1 MRTIA
6 YDRTYP
12 AMTTPWDLGP
22 IDPLPIGTPC
32 LLKGPGGERLACV
45 RSEDGSVDVVWDL
58 CPHEG
63 YPLSQGVVK
72 DGILTCKWHNWKFDL
87 KTGDCT
93 FGGEGVRRLPSS
105 IDERRH
111 LLVVGD
117 VDEATERARISAS
130 LRAGLREGDVSRS
143 ARDAMRL
150 AALSGERGL
159 AAAFEVILGDALS
172 RERYGLDHPEAS
184 GIDVWTWVARGWLPP
199 EPSVVL
205 ALTLAGEPLRFLP
218 ARERAAPVE
227 TVWDDARRV
236 SAALEAEERAE
247 AEGRARHLARLD
259 AERTLTQALLP
270 FVRRALYDYGHG
282 AIYAGKAVEIFRAFP
297 DLGEA
302 ALAALTVSLGWAT
315 VETALPEWSATR
327 EGIAR
332 GTMIDKVGTTPFD
345 AVARAAFEEEVLR
358 GEKEAVHATLE
369 SIARG
374 IDVADVLVAIGHA
387 AAIRLGRFD
396 LEWTRKDDAA
406 IGFLEVTH
414 AVTCARA
421 MQELWPMDPR
431 PENLSLAVIAASFVG
446 KLRKADDPDAPPP
459 DAFVGDARA
468 SRLVD
473 AVRAHEPAR
482 ARAMVSRMGRATRL
496 EAYRALAPYAAFEAA
511 VRPILLAHTV
521 KVTEAMYRM
530 EIDDPREKG
539 AYLDALVRFLATVVP
554 ERAFS
559 RTATIARKFLTDG
572 RPPKGLY

>member
-1 MRTIA
+1 
-6 YDRTYP
+6 
-12 AMTTPWDLGP
+12 MTPPWDLGP
-22 IDPLPIGTPC
+22 IDPLPIGAPC

-45 RSEDGSVDVVWDL
+45 RWEDDRVDVVEDR

-63 YPLSQGVVK
+63 YPLSQGTVK
-72 DGILTCKWHNWKFDL
+72 DGVLTCKWHNWKFEL
-87 KTGDCT
+87 ASGQCL
-93 FGGEGVRRLPSS
+93 FGGEGARRLPSTV
-105 IDERRH
+105 DEKRH
-111 LLVVGD
+111 LLVVGEL
-117 VDEATERARISAS
+117 DEAAERERIATSLKKGLVEADAS
-130 LRAGLREGDVSRS
+130 RA

-150 AALSGERGL
+150 GVLSGERGL
-159 AAAFEVILGDALS
+159 AAAFEVVLGDALA

-199 EPSVVL
+199 EPSIVL
-205 ALTLAGEPLRFLP
+205 ALTLAGEPLRYLP
-218 ARERAAPVE
+218 ERARVPRIE
-227 TVWDDARRV
+227 TAWEDARSV
-236 SAALEAEERAE
+236 STALESEERAE
-247 AEGRARHLARLD
+247 AEGRARYLGTLD
-259 AERTLTQALLP
+259 AERAIAEGVLP

-282 AIYAGKAVEIFRAFP
+282 AIFAGKAVEMVRAFP
-297 DLGEA
+297 DLGEEV
-302 ALAALTVSLGWAT
+302 LAALTVQAGWAT
-315 VETALPEWSATR
+315 TETGLPEWSATR

-332 GTMIDKVGTTPFD
+332 GTMIDKVGTTLFD
-345 AVARAAFEEEVLR
+345 AQARAGFEEQVLA

-396 LEWTRKDDAA
+396 LAWTRREDAA
-406 IGFLEVTH
+406 IGFLDVTH

-421 MQELWPMDPR
+421 MQELWAIRPV
-431 PENLSLAVIAASFVG
+431 PENLSLAVVAASFVG
-446 KLRKADDPDAPPP
+446 KLRKADDPEAPPP

-468 SRLVD
+468 ARLVD

-511 VRPILLAHTV
+511 VRPILLAHTI

-539 AYLDALVRFLATVVP
+539 AYLDALARYLATEVP
-554 ERAFS
+554 ERAFA
-559 RTATIARKFLTDG
+559 RTASIAKRFLADG

>member
-1 MRTIA
+1 VT
-6 YDRTYP
+6 
-12 AMTTPWDLGP
+12 WDLGP
-22 IDPLPIGTPC
+22 VDSLPAGAPC

-45 RSEDGSVDVVWDL
+45 KREDGTVDVIEDR

-63 YPLSQGVVK
+63 YPLSQGTVK
-72 DGILTCKWHNWKFDL
+72 DGVLTCKWHNWKFEL
-87 KTGDCT
+87 ATGRCL
-93 FGGEGVRRLPSS
+93 FGGEGARRLPSA
-105 IDERRH
+105 IDERKH
-111 LLVVGD
+111 LVVEGEI
-117 VDEATERARISAS
+117 DEVAERARVATS
-130 LRAGLREGDVSRS
+130 LRAGLAEADVSRS
-143 ARDAMRL
+143 ARDAMRI

-159 AAAFEVILGDALS
+159 AVAFEIVLGDSLA
-172 RERYGLDHPEAS
+172 RERYGIDHPEAS
-184 GIDVWTWVARGWLPP
+184 GIDVWTWVARGWLAP
-199 EPSVVL
+199 EPSIVL

-218 ARERAAPVE
+218 ERSRAPKIPTSWEEARI
-227 TVWDDARRV
+227 V

-247 AEGRARHLARLD
+247 AEGRARHLASLD
-259 AERTLTQALLP
+259 AERAIADGLLP

-282 AIYAGKAVEIFRAFP
+282 AIFAGKAVEIVRAFP
-297 DLGEA
+297 EIGEEA
-302 ALAALTVSLGWAT
+302 VAALTVQAGWAT
-315 VETALPEWSATR
+315 TETSLPEWSATR

-332 GTMIDKVGTTPFD
+332 GAMIDKVGTTPFD
-345 AVARAAFEEEVLR
+345 AQARAAFEEEVLA
-358 GEKEAVHATLE
+358 GEKEAVHVTLE

-396 LEWTRKDDAA
+396 LAWTRREDAA
-406 IGFLEVTH
+406 VGFLDVTH

-421 MQELWPMDPR
+421 MQELWAIRPL

-446 KLRKADDPDAPPP
+446 KLRKADDPEAPPP

-468 SRLVD
+468 TRLVD

-482 ARAMVSRMGRATRL
+482 ARAMVARMGRATRL

-511 VRPILLAHTV
+511 VRPILLAHTI

-539 AYLDALVRFLATVVP
+539 AYLDALARYLATEVP
-554 ERAFS
+554 ERAFG
-559 RTATIARKFLTDG
+559 RTAAIARRFLTDG

>member
-1 MRTIA
+1 
-6 YDRTYP
+6 
-12 AMTTPWDLGP
+12 MTTPWDLGP
-22 IDPLPIGTPC
+22 LDALPIGAPC

-45 RSEDGSVDVVWDL
+45 RSKDGMVDVVLDR

-63 YPLSQGVVK
+63 YPLSQGTVR
-72 DGILTCKWHNWKFDL
+72 DGVLTCKWHNWKFDL
-87 KTGDCT
+87 ATGECL

-105 IDERRH
+105 IDDNGH
-111 LLVVGD
+111 LLVVGEI
-117 VDEATERARISAS
+117 DEADERARVMAS
-130 LRAGLREGDVSRS
+130 LSAGLREADISRS
-143 ARDAMRL
+143 ARDALRL

-159 AAAFEVILGDALS
+159 AAAFEVVLGDALS
-172 RERYGLDHPEAS
+172 RERYGLDHAEAS
-184 GIDVWTWVARGWLPP
+184 GIDVWTWVARGWLAP
-199 EPSVVL
+199 EPSTVL
-205 ALTLAGEPLRFLP
+205 ALTLSGEPLRFLP
-218 ARERAAPVE
+218 NRPPAPRIE
-227 TVWDDARRV
+227 TAWEDARNV
-236 SAALEAEERAE
+236 CLALESDQRAE
-247 AEGRARHLARLD
+247 AEGRARHLASLD
-259 AERTLTQALLP
+259 PERAITQGLLP
-270 FVRRALYDYGHG
+270 YVRRALYDYGHG
-282 AIYAGKAVEIFRAFP
+282 AIFTGKAVEITRAFP
-297 DLGEA
+297 ELGEIVVA
-302 ALAALTVSLGWAT
+302 ALAVALGWAT
-315 VETALPEWSATR
+315 TETSLPEWSATR

-332 GTMIDKVGTTPFD
+332 GAMIDKIGTTPFD
-345 AVARAAFEEEVLR
+345 ARARAAFEEEVLA

-396 LEWTRKDDAA
+396 LSWTRKADAA
-406 IGFLEVTH
+406 VGFLDVTH

-421 MQELWPMDPR
+421 MQELWPLDPR

-482 ARAMVSRMGRATRL
+482 SRAMVARMGRATRL

-511 VRPILLAHTV
+511 VRPILLAHTI

-539 AYLDALVRFLATVVP
+539 AYLDALVRFLATEVP
-554 ERAFS
+554 ERNFA
-559 RTATIARKFLTDG
+559 RTATIARTFLTDG

>member
-1 MRTIA
+1 
-6 YDRTYP
+6 
-12 AMTTPWDLGP
+12 MTTPWDLGP
-22 IDPLPIGTPC
+22 IDTLPVGAPC
-32 LLKGPGGERLACV
+32 LLKGPGGERMACV
-45 RSEDGSVDVVWDL
+45 RREDGSVDVVSDR

-63 YPLSQGVVK
+63 YPLSQGTVR
-72 DGILTCKWHNWKFDL
+72 DGVLTCKWHNWKFEL
-87 KTGDCT
+87 ATGTCV

-105 IDERRH
+105 VDERGH
-111 LLVVGD
+111 LLVVGEI
-117 VDEATERARISAS
+117 DEASERARVEAS
-130 LRAGLREGDVSRS
+130 LRAGLREADVSRS
-143 ARDAMRL
+143 TRDSMRL
-150 AALSGERGL
+150 SALSGERGL
-159 AAAFEVILGDALS
+159 AAAFEVILGDALT
-172 RERYGLDHPEAS
+172 RERYGIDHPEAS
-184 GIDVWTWVARGWLPP
+184 GIDVWTWVARGWLAP
-199 EPSVVL
+199 EPSTVL

-218 ARERAAPVE
+218 ERPAAPRVE
-227 TVWDDARRV
+227 TGWEDAR
-236 SAALEAEERAE
+236 SLGLALEGERRAE
-247 AEGRARHLARLD
+247 AEGRARHLASLD
-259 AERTLTQALLP
+259 PELAITRGLVP

-282 AIYAGKAVEIFRAFP
+282 AIYTGKAVEIVRAFP
-297 DLGEA
+297 DLGEDTV
-302 ALAALTVSLGWAT
+302 AALTVALGWAT
-315 VETALPEWSATR
+315 SETALPDWSATR

-332 GTMIDKVGTTPFD
+332 GAMIDKVGTTPFD
-345 AVARAAFEEEVLR
+345 AQARAAFEEEVLT

-421 MQELWPMDPR
+421 MQELWPLDPR

>member
-1 MRTIA
+1 
-6 YDRTYP
+6 
-12 AMTTPWDLGP
+12 
-22 IDPLPIGTPC
+22 
-32 LLKGPGGERLACV
+32 V
-45 RSEDGSVDVVWDL
+45 RYEDGTVDVVLDR

-63 YPLSQGVVK
+63 YPLSQGTVK
-72 DGILTCKWHNWKFDL
+72 DGVLTCKWHNWKFQL
-87 KTGDCT
+87 STGDCL
-93 FGGEGVRRLPSS
+93 FGGEGVRRLPSTV
-105 IDERRH
+105 DERRH
-111 LLVVGD
+111 LLVAGEI
-117 VDEATERARISAS
+117 DEAVERARVITS
-130 LRAGLREGDVSRS
+130 LRAGLAEADVSRS

-159 AAAFEVILGDALS
+159 AAAFEVVLGDALA

-199 EPSVVL
+199 EPSMVL

-218 ARERAAPVE
+218 ERVRAPKVS
-227 TVWDDARRV
+227 TAWDDARTV

-247 AEGRARHLARLD
+247 AEGKARHLATLD
-259 AERTLTQALLP
+259 AEKAIAEGLLP

-282 AIYAGKAVEIFRAFP
+282 AIFAGKALEMVRAFP
-297 DLGEA
+297 DLGEEVV
-302 ALAALTVSLGWAT
+302 AALTVQAGWAT
-315 VETALPEWSATR
+315 TETSLPEWSATR

-332 GTMIDKVGTTPFD
+332 GMMIDKVGTTLFEAQP
-345 AVARAAFEEEVLR
+345 RAAFEEEVLA

-396 LEWTRKDDAA
+396 VAWTRREDAA
-406 IGFLEVTH
+406 LGFLDVTH
-414 AVTCARA
+414 AVTCTRA
-421 MQELWPMDPR
+421 MQELWALRPL

-446 KLRKADDPDAPPP
+446 KLCKADDPEAPPP

-468 SRLVD
+468 ARLVD

-482 ARAMVSRMGRATRL
+482 ARAMVARMGRATRL

-511 VRPILLAHTV
+511 VRPILLAHTI

-539 AYLDALVRFLATVVP
+539 AYLDALARYLATEVP
-554 ERAFS
+554 ERAFA
-559 RTATIARKFLTDG
+559 RTASIARKFLTDG